1 MTEDPPAPRHPRV
14 RGGRLQGGR
23 AARALLAARAVAAE
37 HGVRSTEPRV
47 LQDGVNVVVHLAPA
61 PVVARVTTLT
71 PLLRTSP
78 LRSFARE
85 VVVAGALAAVG
96 APVVAPSAL
105 LPPGPHRY
113 AGLELSFWQHVEVLP
128 VAPSP
133 GETAGALVELHGSLT
148 ALPVDGAPLDTPL
161 DDLARFVSL
170 GGAWGA
176 APAQLDRLRERLAEL
191 RPRLDGEAVR
201 LHGDAHPG
209 NLLATPSGWRWTD
222 LEDTCAGPRAWD
234 LACLRSTSRLDG
246 RAALDAIGGPSD
258 AELAPWLELRR
269 LHGAAWW
276 TVVAAGHPERREQA
290 TVVLADVLGR

>member
-1 MTEDPPAPRHPRV
+1 MTEDLPAPRHPRV

-61 PVVARVTTLT
+61 PVVARVATLT

-85 VVVAGALAAVG
+85 VAVAGALAAAG

-133 GETAGALVELHGSLT
+133 GDTAGALVELHGYLT

-176 APAQLDRLRERLAEL
+176 SPAQLDRLR
-191 RPRLDGEAVR
+191 G
-201 LHGDAHPG
+201 
-209 NLLATPSGWRWTD
+209 TT
-222 LEDTCAGPRAWD
+222 
-234 LACLRSTSRLDG
+234 RLDG
-246 RAALDAIGGPSD
+246 RVALDAFPGAPTD
-258 AELAPWLELRR
+258 AELAPWLELRW
-269 LHGAAWW
+269 LHTAAWSL
-276 TVVAAGHPERREQA
+276 VAATGHPHLRASAEER
-290 TVVLADVLGR
+290 LAAALG

>member
-1 MTEDPPAPRHPRV
+1 
-14 RGGRLQGGR
+14 
-23 AARALLAARAVAAE
+23 
-37 HGVRSTEPRV
+37 V
-47 LQDGVNVVVHLAPA
+47 LRDGVNVVVHLAPA
-61 PVVARVTTLT
+61 PVVARVATLT

-85 VVVAGALAAVG
+85 VAVAGALAAAG

-105 LPPGPHRY
+105 VPAGPHRY

-209 NLLATPSGWRWTD
+209 NLLATPGGWRWTD

-269 LHGAAWW
+269 LHAAAWR
-276 TVVAAGHPERREQA
+276 TVLAAGHPERRAAPLRVEGPRPPHPSPAQGGA
-290 TVVLADVLGR
+290 LDGAVAGGGGSSIRPAAAPAPGRWCRPAPAAGPRGR